1 MTKRSWET
9 AILLPLVFLLYAPPS
24 GAQQKSIEELSKQIE
39 ALSQSVKAMQ
49 KDLQDIK
56 ALLQSRAQA
65 PSAQPLQKV
74 LLDLGGHPAR
84 GENAAKLT
92 MVEFTDY
99 Q

>member
-1 MTKRSWET
+1 M
-9 AILLPLVFLLYAPPS
+9 
-24 GAQQKSIEELSKQIE
+24 
-39 ALSQSVKAMQ
+39 KAMQ

-56 ALLQSRAQA
+56 ALLQGRAQA
-65 PSAQPLQKV
+65 PSAQPPQKV

-84 GENAAKLT
+84 GENTAKLT